1 MVSRRNYFTIT
12 IVMFIL
18 FLLFQFTNVV
28 LESWKGYEQLSTRS
42 TAYETDGKEGGG
54 IGDETRRRVIY
65 IGGGSEPIGMVVYNW
80 AVYTKREIHKFG
92 TIEED
97 RKSVV

>member
-28 LESWKGYEQLSTRS
+28 LESWKGYEKNPYALDREQLSTRI
-42 TAYETDGKEGGG
+42 TAY
-54 IGDETRRRVIY
+54 
-65 IGGGSEPIGMVVYNW
+65 
-80 AVYTKREIHKFG
+80 
-92 TIEED
+92 
-97 RKSVV
+97 